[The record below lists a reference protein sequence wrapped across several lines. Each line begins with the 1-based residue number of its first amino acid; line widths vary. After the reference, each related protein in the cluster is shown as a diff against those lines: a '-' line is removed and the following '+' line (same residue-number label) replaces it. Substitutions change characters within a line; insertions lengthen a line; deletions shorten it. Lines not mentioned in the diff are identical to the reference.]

1 MDEKILSGR
10 LRHHLNIPA
19 VGYVILQ
26 LVSFG
31 ANYCSFIGTAVML
44 NADGD
49 LSARSPPGL
58 GVYFY
63 SAFNQRKFCGIL
75 GVVHEALEAR
85 RAGTCAGSVKR
96 FR

>member
-1 MDEKILSGR
+1 
-10 LRHHLNIPA
+10 
-19 VGYVILQ
+19 
-26 LVSFG
+26 
-31 ANYCSFIGTAVML
+31 ML